1 MILNAASIAKMYIG
15 QQFDECR
22 HVNMTGTSQERG
34 KASKILIM
42 SEMEKRKFTSAL
54 QVAAATGVSVST
66 VRKVLGGL
74 VVDKLATSKD
84 VESNGGARP
93 TRFYKLK

>member
-1 MILNAASIAKMYIG
+1 
-15 QQFDECR
+15 
-22 HVNMTGTSQERG
+22 
-34 KASKILIM
+34 M

-66 VRKVLGGL
+66 VRKVLKGL
-74 VVDKLATSKD
+74 VADKLATSKD
-84 VESNGGARP
+84 VESDGGARP

>member
-1 MILNAASIAKMYIG
+1 MTLNFASLTKMYVG
-15 QQFDECR
+15 QQFDKYHR
-22 HVNMTGTSQERG
+22 VNVTDTPQERG
-34 KASKILIM
+34 KVNRSLIM

>member
-15 QQFDECR
+15 QQFDECHR
-22 HVNMTGTSQERG
+22 VNVSSTPQERG
-34 KASKILIM
+34 KASKSLIM

-54 QVAAATGVSVST
+54 QVTAATGVSVST

>member
-15 QQFDECR
+15 QQFDKHHR
-22 HVNMTGTSQERG
+22 VNVSSTPQERG
-34 KASKILIM
+34 KASKNLVM
-42 SEMEKRKFTSAL
+42 GEMEKRKFTSVL
-54 QVAAATGVSVST
+54 QVVTATSVSEGT
-66 VRKVLGGL
+66 VRKVLREL
-74 VVDKLATSKD
+74 VTDKLATSKY